1 MAISIEFG
9 LSLNNVCN
17 VICDDKNSQFFVK
30 YCRFEFKNVIALHKT
45 HLCGDVARQ
54 KINNLRN

>member
-30 YCRFEFKNVIALHKT
+30 YCRFEFKNVIALYTNK
-45 HLCGDVARQ
+45 
-54 KINNLRN
+54 

>member
-17 VICDDKNSQFFVK
+17 VICDDDKNSQIFVK
-30 YCRFEFKNVIALHKT
+30 YCRFEFKNVIALYRDKQEF
-45 HLCGDVARQ
+45 LQEFIRA
-54 KINNLRN
+54 

>member
-30 YCRFEFKNVIALHKT
+30 YCRFEFRNVIALYKDKQEF
-45 HLCGDVARQ
+45 LQEFIRA
-54 KINNLRN
+54 